1 VVEDLLLLS
10 PTTRNGSSS
19 KTSPAQVQ
27 DDAGTPRMSALPVS
41 SQTVVAYLGYLLESD
56 TISAKSLQPYLS
68 TINTVHNVST
78 FELRSPIAF

>member
-1 VVEDLLLLS
+1 
-10 PTTRNGSSS
+10 
-19 KTSPAQVQ
+19 VQ